1 LPAFGLVIVRPLP
14 EGGPARARQE
24 ELPSALDAARAG
36 TWDFEAATGDLTW
49 SERGK
54 ALFGLPDAA
63 VTLGTFLSALHPED
77 QDRIERAV
85 KQSLQEDGFYDE
97 EMRVPSP
104 EGTVRWVECLG
115 HAYHDDTGKPL
126 RAAGIALDITGR
138 KRTEE
143 ALRSSEEK
151 LRLALDAA
159 QMGTWDLDVSRG
171 GLAFSER
178 GRALFGLSSQKAT
191 ALEAFLAAVLPE
203 DRERIRRA
211 LRQTLEEERLFDEEM
226 RVPWPDGTLRWVAC
240 QGRAFRDAA
249 GRPVRMAGTAL
260 DITARKRAEEALREA
275 DQRKGEFLA
284 VLSHE
289 LRNPLTPIKNSLYL
303 LGRLPPGASQAAQ
316 AMAVIDR
323 QVEHLTRLV
332 DDLLDLTRISRN
344 KIELRLERLE
354 LGELLRTTAED
365 HRSLFE
371 PRGIRLETVLP
382 PGPLFARADRTRVAQ
397 VVGNLLQNA
406 AKFTPRGG
414 LARLIA
420 AEEGGRAVIRVV
432 DSGAGMTAPMLTRLF
447 QPFVQAD
454 TTLERSKGGLG
465 LGLALVKGLVELQ
478 GGEVSA
484 SSAGLGKGSELEVSL
499 PLDSAGAHGEHAPRS
514 AAPGRRRIL
523 VIEDNVDAAE
533 SLRDLLAM
541 EGHQVFVAYDGP
553 SGLLRA
559 HELQPQV
566 VFCDIGLPGV
576 DGYEVARRLR
586 SDAALKG
593 CLLVALSGYA
603 LQDDIESAKSAG
615 FDRHMAKPPR
625 LEKLE
630 ELLLESPGP

>member
-1 LPAFGLVIVRPLP
+1 VLPAR
-14 EGGPARARQE
+14 
-24 ELPSALDAARAG
+24 
-36 TWDFEAATGDLTW
+36 
-49 SERGK
+49 
-54 ALFGLPDAA
+54 
-63 VTLGTFLSALHPED
+63 
-77 QDRIERAV
+77 
-85 KQSLQEDGFYDE
+85 
-97 EMRVPSP
+97 
-104 EGTVRWVECLG
+104 
-115 HAYHDDTGKPL
+115 
-126 RAAGIALDITGR
+126 
-138 KRTEE
+138 
-143 ALRSSEEK
+143 
-151 LRLALDAA
+151 
-159 QMGTWDLDVSRG
+159 
-171 GLAFSER
+171 
-178 GRALFGLSSQKAT
+178 
-191 ALEAFLAAVLPE
+191 
-203 DRERIRRA
+203 
-211 LRQTLEEERLFDEEM
+211 
-226 RVPWPDGTLRWVAC
+226 
-240 QGRAFRDAA
+240 
-249 GRPVRMAGTAL
+249 
-260 DITARKRAEEALREA
+260 
-275 DQRKGEFLA
+275 
-284 VLSHE
+284 
-289 LRNPLTPIKNSLYL
+289 
-303 LGRLPPGASQAAQ
+303 
-316 AMAVIDR
+316 
-323 QVEHLTRLV
+323 
-332 DDLLDLTRISRN
+332 
-344 KIELRLERLE
+344 
-354 LGELLRTTAED
+354 
-365 HRSLFE
+365 
-371 PRGIRLETVLP
+371 
-382 PGPLFARADRTRVAQ
+382 PLFARADRTRVAQ

-484 SSAGLGKGSELEVSL
+484 SSAGPGKGSELEVSL
-499 PLDSAGAHGEHAPRS
+499 PLDAAGAHGEHAPRS